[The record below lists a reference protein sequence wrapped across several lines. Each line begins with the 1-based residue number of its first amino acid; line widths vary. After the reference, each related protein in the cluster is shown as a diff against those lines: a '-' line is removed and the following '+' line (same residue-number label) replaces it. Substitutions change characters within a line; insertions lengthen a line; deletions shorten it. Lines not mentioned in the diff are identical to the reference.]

1 MALMKETLLWMFNT
15 FNAIVNETLISD
27 NCSLI
32 RWLVSCLMNGKKIYF
47 FTLHEVL
54 RTPKEPQLQNKRTN
68 PRLLISE
75 DNDRFTAD
83 GEIK

>member
-1 MALMKETLLWMFNT
+1 MALMKQTLVWMFNT

-27 NCSLI
+27 NCSLDD
-32 RWLVSCLMNGKKIYF
+32 WYLLWWMVKKKYF

-54 RTPKEPQLQNKRTN
+54 LTPKEPQLPNKRTN

>member
-1 MALMKETLLWMFNT
+1 M
-15 FNAIVNETLISD
+15 V
-27 NCSLI
+27 
-32 RWLVSCLMNGKKIYF
+32 KKKYF

-54 RTPKEPQLQNKRTN
+54 LTPKEPQLQNKRTN